1 MFLITS
7 KFKHYEKDENG
18 VRKPCVIPDENGILT
33 LIRENLT
40 RQECLLV
47 IANDPNDLPL
57 NDAVAAVLAQAFAL
71 TGIKFKQVKIL
82 DQRSVKQAK
91 SLIQNADLVYLCGGE
106 ILRQLTFLQ
115 QIDFKTLIKAYPGL
129 VITVSA
135 ASMCLTQTI
144 CNFPEHEK
152 ELSQPRL
159 VKGLGIVDLK
169 IIPHFDGA
177 TLTYQGT
184 TDLPNL
190 VRDYLLPYSD
200 DDHICGL
207 PNGSFILF
215 TGATLKYFGKHYAIY
230 HREVVQSGSD
240 NVF

>member
-18 VRKPCVIPDENGILT
+18 NRHPCVIPNENGILT

-47 IANDPNDLPL
+47 IANDPNDSAL
-57 NDAVAAVLAQAFAL
+57 NDTVANLLNSAFQM

-82 DQRSVKQAK
+82 DHRSVKQAA
-91 SLIQNADLVYLCGGE
+91 SLIQNADLIYMCGGE

-115 QIDFKTLIKAYPGL
+115 QIDFKTSIENYQGI

-135 ASMCLTQTI
+135 ASMCLTKTI
-144 CNFPEHEK
+144 CNFPEHTK
-152 ELSQPRL
+152 ELNQPRI
-159 VKGLGIVDLK
+159 VKGLGIIDLK

-177 TLTYQGT
+177 SLTYQGT

-190 VRDYLLPYSD
+190 VQDYLLPCSD
-200 DDHICGL
+200 NNHICGL

-215 TGATLKYFGKHYAIY
+215 DGTGLKYFGTHCEIY
-230 HREVVQSGSD
+230 HRKVIVMQ
-240 NVF
+240 